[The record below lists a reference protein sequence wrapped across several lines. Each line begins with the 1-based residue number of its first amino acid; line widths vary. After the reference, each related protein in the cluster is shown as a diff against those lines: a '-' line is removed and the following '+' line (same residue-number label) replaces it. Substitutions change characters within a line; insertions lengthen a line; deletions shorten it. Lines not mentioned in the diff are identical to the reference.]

1 MTSCFFSSSEPPY
14 ILQGHAKILS
24 KQIGIGPPPP
34 SPLLTPCLPLFLLLA
49 HACVQEG
56 KESLPIDF
64 HSRRDNEIRLGV

>member
-1 MTSCFFSSSEPPY
+1 MTSCFFGSEPPY

-24 KQIGIGPPPP
+24 KQIGIDVPPP
-34 SPLLTPCLPLFLLLA
+34 SPLLTPCLPLFWLLS

-64 HSRRDNEIRLGV
+64 HSRKDNGIHLGV

>member
-34 SPLLTPCLPLFLLLA
+34 SLLLTP
-49 HACVQEG
+49 VQEG